1 MFWSNPIAI
10 SLEMTFLGPPTPLK
24 SPNDSPQ
31 GGCGYTW
38 SNTVGFVLS
47 LPYTNL
53 HQKRQPQ
60 KRFLGSAVFD

>member
-10 SLEMTFLGPPTPLK
+10 SLGNDFSVTPTRLK
-24 SPNDSPQ
+24 SPNDPPQ